1 MRNEHIEALELGI
14 SPIDN
19 RTILIIETGLDWV
32 RSNTTIVFDK
42 NSIDE
47 LKALPP
53 CVRLFLVKYFDIQ
66 TMPVGVASE
75 SISGMSQSFE
85 TDKKALIWDTAEE
98 VLGDYLKS
106 RVRFVTAKKR
116 WREWA

>member
-1 MRNEHIEALELGI
+1 MTNEHIEALDLGI

-32 RSNTTIVFDK
+32 QSNTTIEFDK
-42 NSIDE
+42 NSTED

-53 CVRLFLVKYFDIQ
+53 CVRLFLIKYFDIQ
-66 TMPVGVASE
+66 TMPVGVSSE
-75 SISGMSQSFE
+75 SISGMSQSFNADKNALVWDSA
-85 TDKKALIWDTAEE
+85 TD

-106 RVRFVTAKKR
+106 HVRFVTAKKR